1 MLKNNETKTKI
12 KVADRE
18 LSRKWKTFKY
28 VTTALVPVSLVLG
41 IYSGYNVY
49 SFLASRQ
56 TDFVSLSLWSL
67 IFVLCLLHLANAVI
81 FRCLNNHYW
90 KREREFN
97 TIQIVSR
104 TLASAADSEKQA
116 SAIQKKQELVNE
128 VSRKVATETKAQ
140 IEESVK
146 KGFDGVK
153 GYFAESLRR
162 NAYTQEADNAVSTE
176 PEQEAYTPPEKQAP
190 SPAQEEKKIPQQEEV
205 PDEEDSGDDEVPL
218 NPSSDSG
225 SSDDE
230 DSQVEQEDVPDETD
244 DGLFYDDEVDD
255 ESKW

>member
-1 MLKNNETKTKI
+1 MN
-12 KVADRE
+12 R
-18 LSRKWKTFKY
+18 
-28 VTTALVPVSLVLG
+28 SLNFIVGLLRFRAPRSVCNDFGLLCAVYQTG
-41 IYSGYNVY
+41 IY
-49 SFLASRQ
+49 FECDIL
-56 TDFVSLSLWSL
+56 L
-67 IFVLCLLHLANAVI
+67 ISQLCKQRLLLRRGGIFCNRPNTAVAVAHDIIVCIKFNDTGKNA
-81 FRCLNNHYW
+81 
-90 KREREFN
+90 
-97 TIQIVSR
+97 
-104 TLASAADSEKQA
+104 
-116 SAIQKKQELVNE
+116 
-128 VSRKVATETKAQ
+128 
-140 IEESVK
+140 VK